1 MDIDKDKVFQ
11 QSRLT
16 HRLEILA
23 DEAIKATD
31 PLFMEKL
38 GCSIREMRVLRMIDD
53 HPGIAFNEIMHITG
67 LDRSLVSRLI
77 RSLLEKKL
85 IDRVNSEQDAR
96 RYGLFTTA
104 VGKEYRAQGRVW
116 SDAAEALLWQPL
128 EPNEVAT
135 LNVLLSKLL
144 VWVRTSEYQT
154 GVQGLYEIIPAK
166 SKNR

>member
-23 DEAIKATD
+23 DEAIGATD

-38 GCSIREMRVLRMIDD
+38 DCSIREMRVLRMIDD
-53 HPGIAFNEIMHITG
+53 HPNIAFNEIMHITG

-85 IDRVNSEQDAR
+85 IDRVNSEHDAR

-104 VGKEYRAQGRVW
+104 KGKEYRAQGRIL

-128 EPNEVAT
+128 EPSEVAT

-144 VWVRTSEYQT
+144 VWVRTHEYQA
-154 GVQGLYEIIPAK
+154 GVQDLYKLILSHFE
-166 SKNR
+166 N